1 MRSGVGQNIRI
12 FDTEIPCIL
21 SERLSAVGRAE
32 HFTHDANV
40 KVANAYRALTKE
52 AAKLGR
58 DPNRSGDDRIR

>member
-1 MRSGVGQNIRI
+1 MQW
-12 FDTEIPCIL
+12 E
-21 SERLSAVGRAE
+21 GRE

-58 DPNRSGDDRIR
+58 EIQNRSGDDRIR